1 MSKFDNNLN
10 IKKNEHEEL
19 YFKIF
24 INYVD
29 TSNIE
34 NISCVFSQKGVTI
47 KTVKPLTIQEDG
59 IYFKLDNTLVKGEYD
74 FYIVGEID
82 GVVKILLERSAEIV

>member
-10 IKKNEHEEL
+10 IKKSVHEEM

-34 NISCVFSQKGVTI
+34 NISCVFNQNGVTI
-47 KTVKPLTIQEDG
+47 KTVNPLTVQEDG
-59 IYFKLDNTLVKGEYD
+59 IYFKLDNTLLKGEYD
-74 FYIVGEID
+74 FYVVGEID
-82 GVVKILLERSAEIV
+82 GIVKTLLERSAEII